1 MNAIAETLTYGDTI
15 IDFCVVRR
23 KRRTMQIS
31 VLPDMTV
38 EVTAPLDTSRDA
50 ILERM
55 SKRAQWICRQLQFF
69 RGFQPRTPARR
80 YLAGETHLYL
90 GRRYRLK
97 VVSAV
102 QAGIKIKRDV
112 IEVHTSNPANSRL
125 TRFQVD
131 AWFKQRA
138 HERFRSRLELCLAR
152 FPKPERFRP
161 RGLIIRQLK
170 RRWGSMTPTGR
181 LVLNRS
187 LLQASV
193 HEIDYVITHE
203 LCHRAF
209 HHHGKRFYELLEQ
222 VMPDWE
228 HRKTA
233 LERRLA

>member
-1 MNAIAETLTYGDTI
+1 LRCPAEAAHDAN
-15 IDFCVVRR
+15 FRAAR
-23 KRRTMQIS
+23 
-31 VLPDMTV
+31 PF
-38 EVTAPLDTSRDA
+38 DTSRDA

-55 SKRAQWICRQLQFF
+55 KKRAQWICRQLQFF
-69 RGFQPRTPARR
+69 GGFQPRTPARR

-97 VVSAV
+97 VVWAA
-102 QAGIKIKRDV
+102 QPEIKIKRDA
-112 IEVHTSNPANSRL
+112 IEVHTSDPHSNRV
-125 TRFQVD
+125 TRFQLD

-161 RGLIIRQLK
+161 RTLIIRQLR
-170 RRWGSMTPTGR
+170 RRWGSMTPAGR

-209 HHHGKRFYELLEQ
+209 YHHGKRFYDLLEQ

-228 HRKTA
+228 HRKAA

>member
-1 MNAIAETLTYGDTI
+1 MSAFAETLTYGDTT

-55 SKRAQWICRQLQFF
+55 KKRAQWICRQLKFF
-69 RGFQPRTPARR
+69 GGFQPRTPARR

-97 VVSAV
+97 VVWA
-102 QAGIKIKRDV
+102 AKPEIKIKRDA
-112 IEVHTSNPANSRL
+112 IEVYTSDPHSNRV
-125 TRFQVD
+125 TRFQLD

-170 RRWGSMTPTGR
+170 RRWGS
-181 LVLNRS
+181 L
-187 LLQASV
+187 
-193 HEIDYVITHE
+193 
-203 LCHRAF
+203 
-209 HHHGKRFYELLEQ
+209 
-222 VMPDWE
+222 
-228 HRKTA
+228 
-233 LERRLA
+233 